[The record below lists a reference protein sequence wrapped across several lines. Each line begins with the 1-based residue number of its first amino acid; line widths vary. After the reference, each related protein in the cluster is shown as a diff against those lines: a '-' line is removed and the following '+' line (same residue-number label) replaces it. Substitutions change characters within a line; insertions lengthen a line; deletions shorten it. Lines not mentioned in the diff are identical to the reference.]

1 MLVIKAGFEH
11 GRRFCYFPTPLEPSP
26 CDSPPLHPGK
36 LSAWTAANKN
46 SPVRGKWGPA
56 SARRSWWGDTS
67 LCISSRPPTPCTPQ
81 PPPTPTTSSASS
93 ASEENT
99 ATQRGEASWKWTWRR
114 RKRGD
119 QKWKCKDR
127 RGGEGKVRQQE
138 EPASPLVMSLVTS
151 GIKTPP
157 TFRAATV
164 ISVKWFIPK
173 CFGLRACKAN
183 HLDLQMKHFAQHTS
197 WDELSSINNCILESH
212 V

>member
-1 MLVIKAGFEH
+1 MEDASAIFPHPLSQVLVTALHCIPANYPHEL
-11 GRRFCYFPTPLEPSP
+11 RRTKTAQCGGSEAQPRLGARDGETRHFASAPA
-26 CDSPPLHPGK
+26 LHP
-36 LSAWTAANKN
+36 
-46 SPVRGKWGPA
+46 
-56 SARRSWWGDTS
+56 
-67 LCISSRPPTPCTPQ
+67 

-114 RKRGD
+114 MKRGD

-127 RGGEGKVRQQE
+127 RGGEGREGGEVRQQE
-138 EPASPLVMSLVTS
+138 EPAVMSLVTS

-173 CFGLRACKAN
+173 CFGLCACKAN
-183 HLDLQMKHFAQHTS
+183 HSDLQMKHFAQHTI
-197 WDELSSINNCILESH
+197 WDELSSINNCILKSH

>member
-67 LCISSRPPTPCTPQ
+67 LCISSRPPHPMHSTTPPHPDHIICIICKWGEHGH
-81 PPPTPTTSSASS
+81 SAGRGQLEMNV
-93 ASEENT
+93 AEKEERGSEVEV
-99 ATQRGEASWKWTWRR
+99 QRQEG
-114 RKRGD
+114 
-119 QKWKCKDR
+119 
-127 RGGEGKVRQQE
+127 RGGEGEATGGTSV
-138 EPASPLVMSLVTS
+138 PLVMSLVTS

-173 CFGLRACKAN
+173 CFGLCACKAN